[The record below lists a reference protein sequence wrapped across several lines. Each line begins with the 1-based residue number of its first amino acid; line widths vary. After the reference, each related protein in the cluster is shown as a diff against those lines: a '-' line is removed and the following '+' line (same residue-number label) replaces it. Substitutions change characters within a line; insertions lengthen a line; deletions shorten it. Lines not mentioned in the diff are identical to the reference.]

1 MITAG
6 IACRPLARRRV
17 RGTGR
22 KYCAARSRV
31 NGGVLAGVLIGTH
44 HAAAQAQEACPL
56 PAGATA
62 VEPPDVTAPQV
73 ENAPNLLRDFAFY
86 IGCLVRQDDSPWR
99 AGSTY
104 IVTLTL
110 DGRVFLHAKDDCR
123 AGGVQRDRPGHGK
136 RACSPSPWGTEGR
149 AHALSDAGS
158 RRLSLGGRYD
168 IGPWVGMSLEGAHG
182 RPAQGAAAHSVMLRA
197 DLRW

>member
-6 IACRPLARRRV
+6 IACRPLAQRRV

-56 PAGATA
+56 PAGATG
-62 VEPPDVTAPQV
+62 VEPLDVTAPQV
-73 ENAPNLLRDFAFY
+73 ENAPNLLRDFALSVSARLAY
-86 IGCLVRQDDSPWR
+86 GIGDTW
-99 AGSTY
+99 GSEG
-104 IVTLTL
+104 VLTPYT
-110 DGRVFLHAKDDCR
+110 DV
-123 AGGVQRDRPGHGK
+123 
-136 RACSPSPWGTEGR
+136 S
-149 AHALSDAGS
+149 LSDAGS

-168 IGPWVGMSLEGAHG
+168 IGPWVGMSLEGVHG